1 MPGDSLDALDE
12 QEAWEVVVD
21 ALFDEIMQHVEERH
35 ATTAEKLRERMHA
48 RGDYAR
54 GDTARAR
61 FKQLAR
67 RLDAR
72 GFAIA
77 RTR

>member
-12 QEAWEVVVD
+12 LEAWEVVVD

-35 ATTAEKLRERMHA
+35 VPMAEKLRDRMHA
-48 RGDYAR
+48 RGDYTRADL
-54 GDTARAR
+54 GRAR

-72 GFAIA
+72 GLAIA
-77 RTR
+77 RAR